1 MIFPCST
8 LPTRYVLSLLR
19 RKTVT
24 MPIHGR
30 KASISCTGAST
41 CVRDTN
47 QWLMIPAGSW
57 LTLTQYKQRWI
68 TGMSWGKAHHLCL
81 FIVESTGKLTCLLWS
96 SKSFYKSKS
105 ELISSRVE
113 YLIYLLRFFF
123 YLFDFRGEFLVLD
136 SDVIII
142 GAASGNVAE
151 SVILER
157 DTEST
162 VMFVEGKNKVKV
174 C

>member
-1 MIFPCST
+1 M
-8 LPTRYVLSLLR
+8 
-19 RKTVT
+19 
-24 MPIHGR
+24 
-30 KASISCTGAST
+30 
-41 CVRDTN
+41 
-47 QWLMIPAGSW
+47 
-57 LTLTQYKQRWI
+57 
-68 TGMSWGKAHHLCL
+68 
-81 FIVESTGKLTCLLWS
+81 
-96 SKSFYKSKS
+96 
-105 ELISSRVE
+105 
-113 YLIYLLRFFF
+113 
-123 YLFDFRGEFLVLD
+123 LD